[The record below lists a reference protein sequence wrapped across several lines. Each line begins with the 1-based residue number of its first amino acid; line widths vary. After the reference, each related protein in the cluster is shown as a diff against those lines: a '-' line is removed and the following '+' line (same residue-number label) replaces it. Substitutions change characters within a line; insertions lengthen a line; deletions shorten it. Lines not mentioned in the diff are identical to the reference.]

1 MPDLD
6 SAFFLALA
14 IVFFAAAVSGLAGF
28 GFSIV
33 SVPMLLFIYGPPT
46 VITLNKVLTLGS
58 TWVNLLDTWRCISWR
73 RLARLMPFAVAGL
86 FGGIAILEAVD
97 EEAIKLAVGVMVI
110 SFALLLL
117 SGRIRHVRERPWMAP
132 VTGLASGVSSTST
145 GMSGPPLVLFFTVIG
160 LEVKVFRATSIM
172 YFLALDAV
180 GLTVLVRQGIVS
192 RDDLV
197 LSLLLAPAALAGRRA
212 GAWLV
217 PHVSPERFRRLA
229 LGLLLLTGTVAI
241 ASVIGTMG

>member
-1 MPDLD
+1 MPELD
-6 SAFFLALA
+6 AAFFLALA

-46 VITLNKVLTLGS
+46 VITLNKVLTLGT
-58 TWVNLLDTWRCISWR
+58 TWVNLIDSWRFISWR
-73 RLARLMPFAVAGL
+73 RLARILPFAFAGL

-97 EEAIKLAVGVMVI
+97 ADAIKLAVGVMVI
-110 SFALLLL
+110 GFALLLL
-117 SGRIRHVRERPWMAP
+117 SGRIRHLPERPWMAP

-160 LEVKVFRATSIM
+160 LGVQVFRATSIT
-172 YFLALDAV
+172 YFLTLDAA
-180 GLTVLVRQGIVS
+180 GLIALVTRDIVS

-217 PHVSPERFRRLA
+217 PHVSPGRFRKLVLA
-229 LGLLLLTGTVAI
+229 LLLFTGAVAI
-241 ASVIGTMG
+241 VNAAGTM